1 MKHSQYYMRR
11 LSCKEAECDG
21 IKNGWEVILSE
32 TSHAKMIEYLRAG
45 KTGREFDDGIYR
57 HYMEVVRS
65 PGLIAFRFPANQP
78 CFQKHTQRDGVFNI
92 SRVDTGARPLVY
104 PDGDAFIMDSDSHL
118 RKLKEAYDG

>member
-1 MKHSQYYMRR
+1 MRR

-45 KTGREFDDGIYR
+45 NTGREFDVGIYR